1 MTKTNSRFGMLR
13 NPWVIGVLVVAIL
26 GGGFAVFRSNSNSRT
41 SKKTNTIAVVK
52 GNLVTTISGSSNIA
66 AKSAVS
72 LVFQS
77 SGVIKDVLVAEGE
90 KVAKGQI
97 LATLDGRD
105 LQYSLDAAKASLDS
119 AKAKLAQLTNGTG
132 RSSDLTSTQASVT
145 SAEAQLAS
153 AQERLDALQSPSA
166 DKLSTQQLKV
176 EQARTNLQTTRD
188 SSSATKSK
196 AEIDVTKASES
207 LIQAQSKFNV
217 ARYNWDYVN
226 LNNKDP
232 NGARGTI
239 SDVSKNNYR
248 DAFVAAE
255 SNLHT
260 AEQNVTSAQVSLDNA
275 KAAEV
280 ANVSQAEATVKDAEL
295 QLATLLNPT
304 ASDLTAAEATLQQNK
319 ASLEQARSS
328 LDKIVAPGTQT
339 DILMQQAAVTQA
351 EASYNQ
357 ALLKVENGKIIA
369 PYNGYI
375 SAVNAV
381 AGQMSSGTSIGI
393 IDRTPLHIDL
403 KLGETDI
410 VNVKLN
416 QEASI
421 LVDAIADWKSVGT
434 VSSIA
439 PAAES
444 SAGVVT
450 YNARIDF
457 TDDDPRV
464 LIGMTATVDM
474 VTAKRDNVLLI
485 PNSAILPKGTGRV
498 VQVYNPDGTT
508 KEIDITIGLSDGVQT
523 EVLTGLTEGQEIIS
537 TPTSRSAAP
546 TGFGRP

>member
-1 MTKTNSRFGMLR
+1 MTTTPSRLGFLR
-13 NPWVIGVLVVAIL
+13 KPWVIGTLVVVLVGAGYGIYQS
-26 GGGFAVFRSNSNSRT
+26 RSNAAAT
-41 SKKTNTIAVVK
+41 VKTNTVAVTK

-66 AKSAVS
+66 ANRSVS

-77 SGVIKDVLVAEGE
+77 SGVIKDVLVTEGE

-105 LQYSLDAAKASLDS
+105 LQYSLDGAKAALDS
-119 AKAKLAQLTNGTG
+119 AKAKLAQLTSGAG
-132 RSSDLTSTQASVT
+132 RSSELTSAQAAVT
-145 SAEAQLAS
+145 SAEAQLTS
-153 AQERLDALQSPSA
+153 AQERLDALRSPSS
-166 DKLSTQQLKV
+166 DKVSTQRLKV

-188 SSSATKSK
+188 SASATKSK
-196 AEIDVTKASES
+196 AEIDLTKASES
-207 LIQAQSKFNV
+207 LIQAQSKFSV
-217 ARYNWDYVN
+217 ARYNWEYVLKN
-226 LNNKDP
+226 SKDP

-239 SDVSKNNYR
+239 SDVSKNNYQ
-248 DAFVAAE
+248 DAYIVAE
-255 SNLHT
+255 SNVST
-260 AEQNVTSAQVSLDNA
+260 AEQNVTSAQVTLDNA

-280 ANVSQAEATVKDAEL
+280 ANVGQAEANLKDAEL
-295 QLATLLNPT
+295 QLTTLQNPT
-304 ASDLTAAEATLQQNK
+304 ASDIAAAQATVEQNK
-319 ASLEQARSS
+319 ASLEQARTN

-339 DILMQQAAVTQA
+339 DILMQQAAVSQA

-357 ALLKVENGKIIA
+357 ALLKVENGAIVA
-369 PYNGYI
+369 PYEGFV
-375 SAVNAV
+375 SSVNAD
-381 AGQMSSGTSIGI
+381 AGQLSTGTSIGI
-393 IDRTPLHIDL
+393 IDRTPLHINL

-421 LVDAIADWKSVGT
+421 LVDAIGDWKSIGT
-434 VSSIA
+434 VTSIA

-444 SAGVVT
+444 SSGVVT
-450 YNARIDF
+450 YNARVDF

-464 LIGMTATVDM
+464 LIGMTATVEM

-498 VQVYNPDGTT
+498 VQVYNADGST

-523 EVLTGLTEGQEIIS
+523 EVLTGLIEGQLIVS
-537 TPTSRSAAP
+537 TPTSRSNTA

>member
-1 MTKTNSRFGMLR
+1 MTTTSSRLGFLR
-13 NPWVIGVLVVAIL
+13 KPWVIGTIIVVLL
-26 GGGFAVFRSNSNSRT
+26 GVGYGIFQSRSNAAAT
-41 SKKTNTIAVVK
+41 TKTNTIAVTK

-66 AKSAVS
+66 AKSSVS

-77 SGVIKDVLVAEGE
+77 SGVIKDVLVTEGE

-105 LQYSLDAAKASLDS
+105 LQYSLDGAKAALDS
-119 AKAKLAQLTNGTG
+119 AKAKLAQLTSGTG
-132 RSSDLTSTQASVT
+132 RTSELTSAQAAVT
-145 SAEAQLAS
+145 SAEAQLTS
-153 AQERLDALQSPSA
+153 AQERLDALRSPSS
-166 DKLSTQQLKV
+166 DKVSTQRLKV

-188 SSSATKSK
+188 SASATKSK
-196 AEIDVTKASES
+196 AEIDLTKASES
-207 LIQAQSKFNV
+207 LIQAQSKFSV
-217 ARYNWDYVN
+217 ARYNWEYVLKN
-226 LNNKDP
+226 SKDP

-239 SDVSKNNYR
+239 SDVSKNNYQ
-248 DAFVAAE
+248 DAYIVAE
-255 SNLHT
+255 SNVST
-260 AEQNVTSAQVSLDNA
+260 AEQNVTSAQVTLDNA

-280 ANVSQAEATVKDAEL
+280 ANVSQAEATLKDAEL
-295 QLATLLNPT
+295 QLTTLQNPT
-304 ASDLTAAEATLQQNK
+304 ASDVAATEATVEQNK
-319 ASLEQARSS
+319 ASLEQARTN

-357 ALLKVENGKIIA
+357 ALLKVENGTIIA
-369 PYNGYI
+369 PYDGFI

-381 AGQMSSGTSIGI
+381 AGQLSTGTSIGI

-421 LVDAIADWKSVGT
+421 LVDAISDWKSVGT
-434 VSSIA
+434 VTSIA
-439 PAAES
+439 PAAQS
-444 SAGVVT
+444 SSGVVT
-450 YNARIDF
+450 YNARVDF

-464 LIGMTATVDM
+464 LIGMTATVEM

-498 VQVYNPDGTT
+498 VQVYNEDGST

-523 EVLTGLTEGQEIIS
+523 EVLTGLTKGQLIVS
-537 TPTSRSAAP
+537 TPTSRSATS

>member
-1 MTKTNSRFGMLR
+1 MTTTASRLGFLR
-13 NPWVIGVLVVAIL
+13 KPWVIGVIAVAIL
-26 GGGFAVFRSNSNSRT
+26 GGGYLAYRGSANSAAT
-41 SKKTNTIAVVK
+41 KKTNTIAVVK

-72 LVFQS
+72 LAFQS

-105 LQYSLDAAKASLDS
+105 LQYSLDSAKASLDS
-119 AKAKLAQLTNGTG
+119 AQAKLAQLTSGAG
-132 RSSDLTSTQASVT
+132 RTSDLTSAQAAVT
-145 SAEAQLAS
+145 SAEAQLSS

-176 EQARTNLQTTRD
+176 EQARTNMQTTRD

-207 LIQAQSKFNV
+207 LVQAQSKFNV
-217 ARYNWDYVN
+217 ARYNWEYVIAN
-226 LNNKDP
+226 DRDP

-248 DAFVAAE
+248 DAYIVAE

-260 AEQNVTSAQVSLDNA
+260 AEQNVTSAQVTLDNA
-275 KAAEV
+275 KAAEI

-295 QLATLLNPT
+295 QLATLKKPT
-304 ASDLTAAEATLQQNK
+304 ASDIAAAEATVLQNK
-319 ASLEQARSS
+319 ASMEQARAS
-328 LDKIVAPGTQT
+328 LDKIVEPGTQT
-339 DILMQQAAVTQA
+339 DILMQQAAVAQA

-375 SAVNAV
+375 SSVNAV
-381 AGQMSSGTSIGI
+381 AGQASTGTSIGI

-410 VNVKLN
+410 VNVQLN
-416 QEASI
+416 QDASI

-439 PAAES
+439 PAAQS
-444 SAGVVT
+444 SSGVVT
-450 YNARIDF
+450 YNARVDF

-523 EVLTGLTEGQEIIS
+523 EVLTGLTEGQEIVS
-537 TPTSRSAAP
+537 TPTSRSAVP

>member
-1 MTKTNSRFGMLR
+1 MTTNTSRFGSLR
-13 NPWVIGVLVVAIL
+13 KPWVIALVVIVIV
-26 GGGFAVFRSNSNSRT
+26 GGVFMAVRSSSNSAAA
-41 SKKTNTIAVVK
+41 KKTNTVAVVK

-66 AKSAVS
+66 AKSSVS
-72 LVFQS
+72 LSFQS

-90 KVAKGQI
+90 KVAKGQV

-105 LQYSLDAAKASLDS
+105 LQYSLDSAKASLDS
-119 AKAKLAQLTNGTG
+119 AKAKLAQLTSGTG
-132 RSSDLTSTQASVT
+132 RASDLASAQAGVT

-153 AQERLDALQSPSA
+153 AEERLDALRSPSA
-166 DKLSTQQLKV
+166 DKLSAQRLKV
-176 EQARTNLQTTRD
+176 EQARTSLQTTRD
-188 SSSATKSK
+188 NSSATKSK

-207 LIQAQSKFNV
+207 LVQAQSKFNV
-217 ARYNWDYVN
+217 ARYNWDYVVAN
-226 LNNKDP
+226 DKDP

-248 DAFVAAE
+248 DAYVAAE
-255 SNLHT
+255 SNLRT
-260 AEQNVTSAQVSLDNA
+260 AEQNVTSAQVTLQNA
-275 KAAEV
+275 KAAEI
-280 ANVSQAEATVKDAEL
+280 ANVSQAEATLKDAEL
-295 QLATLLNPT
+295 QLNTLQNPT
-304 ASDLTAAEATLQQNK
+304 ASDIAAAEATVQQNR
-319 ASLEQARSS
+319 ASLEQAKAS

-339 DILMQQAAVTQA
+339 DIVMQQATVTQA

-369 PYNGYI
+369 PFDGYI

-381 AGQMSSGTSIGI
+381 AGQASAGTSIGI

-421 LVDAIADWKSVGT
+421 IVDAIPDWSSIGT

-439 PAAES
+439 PAAQS
-444 SAGVVT
+444 SSGVVT
-450 YNARIDF
+450 YNARVDF

-485 PNSAILPKGTGRV
+485 PNSAILPKGSGRV
-498 VQVYNPDGTT
+498 VQVYNDDGTT

-523 EVLTGLTEGQEIIS
+523 EVLTGLTEGQMIVS
-537 TPTSRSAAP
+537 TPVSRSNTA

>member
-1 MTKTNSRFGMLR
+1 MTTTSSRLGFLR
-13 NPWVIGVLVVAIL
+13 KPWVIGTIIVVLL
-26 GGGFAVFRSNSNSRT
+26 GAGYGIYQSRSNAAAT
-41 SKKTNTIAVVK
+41 TKTNTIAVVK

-66 AKSAVS
+66 AKSSVS

-77 SGVIKDVLVAEGE
+77 SGVIKDVLVTEGE
-90 KVAKGQI
+90 KVAKGQV

-105 LQYSLDAAKASLDS
+105 LQYSLDSAKAALDS
-119 AKAKLAQLTNGTG
+119 AKAKLAQLTSGAG
-132 RSSDLTSTQASVT
+132 RTSELTSAQAAVT
-145 SAEAQLAS
+145 SAEAQLTS
-153 AQERLDALQSPSA
+153 AQERLDALRSPSS
-166 DKLSTQQLKV
+166 DKVSTQRLKV

-188 SSSATKSK
+188 SGSATKSK
-196 AEIDVTKASES
+196 AEIDLTKASES

-217 ARYNWDYVN
+217 ARYNWDYVLKN
-226 LNNKDP
+226 DKDP

-248 DAFVAAE
+248 DAFIVAE

-260 AEQNVTSAQVSLDNA
+260 AEQNVTAAQVTLDNA

-280 ANVSQAEATVKDAEL
+280 ANVSQAEATLKDAEL
-295 QLATLLNPT
+295 QLTTLQNPT
-304 ASDLTAAEATLQQNK
+304 ASDVAAAEATVEQNK
-319 ASLEQARSS
+319 ASLEQARTN

-369 PYNGYI
+369 PYDGFI

-381 AGQMSSGTSIGI
+381 AGQLSTGTSIGI

-421 LVDAIADWKSVGT
+421 LVDAISDWKSVGT
-434 VSSIA
+434 VTSIA
-439 PAAES
+439 PAAQS
-444 SAGVVT
+444 SSGVVT
-450 YNARIDF
+450 YNARVDF

-464 LIGMTATVDM
+464 LIGMTATVEM

-498 VQVYNPDGTT
+498 VQVYNEDGST

-523 EVLTGLTEGQEIIS
+523 EVLTGLTEGQLIVS
-537 TPTSRSAAP
+537 TPTSRSNTA